1 MTVLITAPYHDE
13 GLKELTELFRT
24 VHLVEEAVYR
34 EDELIRM
41 IQETNASGLITELD
55 EVSERVIDI
64 LPDTAFIG
72 VCRGMPSNVNIA
84 AATKRKIPV
93 FFTPTAMPRLLLK
106 CLSEM

>member
-13 GLKELTELFRT
+13 GLKELTELFGRT
-24 VHLVEEAVYR
+24 VHRPWKKHGRAYR

-72 VCRGMPSNVNIA
+72 VCR
-84 AATKRKIPV
+84 
-93 FFTPTAMPRLLLK
+93 
-106 CLSEM
+106 